1 MTPVIDLDK
10 EYGIVLEGGGAKG
23 AYQIGAWKALREAG
37 VKIKGIAGTSVG
49 ALNGALMCMGDL
61 ELAEKVWSNLT
72 YSQVMDVED
81 EKMQQLLE
89 REMPFWEAVSN
100 VFERMGE
107 GGLDVTPLKDL
118 LLEVVDEEKIKA
130 SPIELYIKTFSVDQF
145 KELDIDLKTVETGQ
159 MKDFLL
165 ASAYIFPLFKNEKL
179 HGKTYIDGGAINNVP
194 LDSLVDRGYEDIIMI
209 RIFGIGREKRVKI
222 PEETNILTIEPRV
235 NLGNIIDFNHRKS
248 IRNMKI
254 GYYDAK
260 RMIYGL
266 KGHIYYIEENQE
278 ECYYLNQ
285 LLQIPEEAIAR
296 FMDWYHIHEEKSQWL
311 RCMTEIVLPGTAL
324 ELKLS
329 REWNYQELYLAAL
342 EATAKLCRISKYR
355 IYTVEELRDAVL
367 EKMNGMTR
375 EEKDELPVFTLFFDR
390 GDRIQEKKDIQEPE
404 EETL

>member
-1 MTPVIDLDK
+1 MKPVIDLDK

-61 ELAEKVWSNLT
+61 ELAEKVWSNHPLH
-72 YSQVMDVED
+72 QR
-81 EKMQQLLE
+81 Q
-89 REMPFWEAVSN
+89 MPFWDAVSN
-100 VFERMGE
+100 VDERMEE
-107 GGLDVTPLKDL
+107 GCLDVTPLKDL

-145 KELDIDLKTVETGQ
+145 KELDIDLKTVEPGQ

-285 LLQIPEEAIAR
+285 LLQIPEETIAR
-296 FMDWYHIHEEKSQWL
+296 FMEWYHIH
-311 RCMTEIVLPGTAL
+311 
-324 ELKLS
+324 
-329 REWNYQELYLAAL
+329 
-342 EATAKLCRISKYR
+342 
-355 IYTVEELRDAVL
+355 
-367 EKMNGMTR
+367 
-375 EEKDELPVFTLFFDR
+375 
-390 GDRIQEKKDIQEPE
+390 
-404 EETL
+404 